1 MIYLSGPLAC
11 KLAFLPFFNEYGSFD
26 LFMSDLR
33 EHSLAIPRVIWLF
46 SPNGDMMVKCSSKK
60 KPTLESAGWEGL
72 QSLLICYKSISF
84 DGEPL

>member
-60 KPTLESAGWEGL
+60 KTHFGECRVGGIAESSNLL
-72 QSLLICYKSISF
+72 QEHQL
-84 DGEPL
+84 